1 VQKSKSFRKPVNG
14 SWSMPKIL
22 SRVAAV
28 LVFAALARSETPS
41 PIAIKD
47 AHVVTVSGPDLPKA
61 TVLLR
66 DGLIEDVGPNLTVPA
81 DAWVID
87 GNGLTVYPGFI
98 DGLST
103 WGIPQ
108 PSPAPAQART
118 GAPVA
123 PAAPAPRPRG
133 PEDRPQNNSYE
144 RAADLIRPT
153 DTRLETARA
162 AGFASSVT
170 FPENGVIGGEG
181 AVINLAGERSSDM
194 VIATPAGQY
203 VALRQAGF
211 LAGYPNSLMGLIS
224 YVRQLYLD
232 LDWYKAANAI
242 YTQHVGG
249 TKRPGYDHYL
259 EGLAQSP
266 RILFPADQ
274 AQQIDR
280 MLKFGAE
287 LKQPYVLYGL
297 HEAFR
302 RVDELKQANVPL
314 LISLKW
320 PVKPKDADPSDVP
333 DYRVLEER
341 DQAPAAPGL
350 LAKAGVRFGFYDD
363 GVATSADLIAAVKKA
378 IERGLPRGEAIRA
391 LTLTVAEMYGVADR
405 LGSIEKGKIANLTV
419 TRGEAFEDGSKVE
432 HVFIDGNDL
441 KPREASP
448 PPQPGPPPSGGTE

>member
-1 VQKSKSFRKPVNG
+1 MS
-14 SWSMPKIL
+14 KIL
-22 SRVAAV
+22 HGVAAALIWSA
-28 LVFAALARSETPS
+28 LVQGEVPS
-41 PIAIKD
+41 AIAIKD
-47 AHVVTVSGPDLPKA
+47 AHVVTVSGPDLPRA
-61 TVLLR
+61 TVLVR

-87 GNGLTVYPGFI
+87 GSGLTVYPGFI

-108 PSPAPAQART
+108 PPAVPTAART
-118 GAPVA
+118 AAAA

-144 RAADLIRPT
+144 RAADLVKPT
-153 DTRLETARA
+153 DARLEAARA
-162 AGFASSVT
+162 AGFTTSVT

-181 AVINLAGERSSDM
+181 AVINLAGERPSDM
-194 VIATPAGQY
+194 VVATPAGQC
-203 VALRQAGF
+203 VALRSAGF

-232 LDWYKAANAI
+232 LDWYKTANAI
-242 YTQHVGG
+242 YTQRVSGSR
-249 TKRPGYDHYL
+249 RPGYDHYL

-314 LISLKW
+314 LVSLKW
-320 PVKPKDADPSDVP
+320 PVKPKDADPADVP

-341 DQAPAAPGL
+341 DQAPATPGL

-363 GVATSADLIAAVKKA
+363 GIATGTDLRAAVKKA
-378 IERGLPRGEAIRA
+378 IDRGLPRAEAIRA
-391 LTLTVAEMYGVADR
+391 LTLSVAEMYGVADR

-432 HVFIDGNDL
+432 HVFIDGKDL
-441 KPREASP
+441 KPRET
-448 PPQPGPPPSGGTE
+448 PPQPTRPPGGTER

>member
-1 VQKSKSFRKPVNG
+1 MNRSQ
-14 SWSMPKIL
+14 SMVKIL
-22 SRVAAV
+22 RGVAAALVWSV
-28 LVFAALARSETPS
+28 LVHGEVPS
-41 PIAIKD
+41 AIAIKD

-108 PSPAPAQART
+108 PAAAPPQPRT
-118 GAPVA
+118 AATAV

-144 RAADLIRPT
+144 RAADLVKPS
-153 DTRLETARA
+153 DARLEAAHA
-162 AGFASSVT
+162 AGFTTSVT

-181 AVINLAGERSSDM
+181 AVVNLAGERASDM

-232 LDWYKAANAI
+232 LDWYKSANSI
-242 YTQHVGG
+242 YVQHVSGNV
-249 TKRPGYDHYL
+249 RPGYDHYL

-280 MLKFGAE
+280 MVKFGTE

-302 RVDELKQANVPL
+302 RVDELKQANIPL

-320 PVKPKDADPSDVP
+320 PVKPKDADPANVP

-363 GVATSADLIAAVKKA
+363 GVPTGPDLRAAVKKA
-378 IERGLPRGEAIRA
+378 IDRGLPRAEAIRA
-391 LTLTVAEMYGVADR
+391 LTLTVAEMYSVGDR

-432 HVFIDGNDL
+432 HVFIDGKDL
-441 KPREASP
+441 KPRET
-448 PPQPGPPPSGGTE
+448 PPQPAPPAGGAE